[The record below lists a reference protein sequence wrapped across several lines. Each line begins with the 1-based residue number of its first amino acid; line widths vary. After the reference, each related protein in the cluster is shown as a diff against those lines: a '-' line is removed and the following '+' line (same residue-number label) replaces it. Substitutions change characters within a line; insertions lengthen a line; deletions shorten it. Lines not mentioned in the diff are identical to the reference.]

1 MIEAERQNFTVRLMC
16 RVLEISESGWYAWRR
31 REPGA
36 RALANARL
44 TEKIRTIMVESRS
57 TYGAPRVTARLR
69 QDGHAVS
76 ENRVARLMKAAGLRA
91 LYSKSFVRTTVRG
104 GRAHGIQDLVRR
116 EFSVSG
122 LDQLWL
128 SDMTYLRT
136 LDGFLYLAVVQDA
149 CSRRIVGWAMQKNQ
163 QASLMVRALKMA
175 LLNRSHAG
183 VIHHSDQ
190 GSQYCSDE
198 YQRVCESHG
207 IEQSMGSIGDCYDNA
222 QAESWFATLKRE
234 CVLRTGPLVSSK
246 VLRHRVIEYIES
258 WYNTRRIHTRLGF
271 KTPVEFEAQLTQP
284 KTMQPFSRENG
295 CMHSMR
301 VSTKSG

>member
-1 MIEAERQNFTVRLMC
+1 MIEAERKNFTVRLMC

-57 TYGAPRVTARLR
+57 TYGVPRVTAKLR

-76 ENRVARLMKAAGLRA
+76 LNRVARLMKAAGLRA
-91 LYSKSFVRTTVRG
+91 LVSKSFVRTTVRG
-104 GRAHGIQDLVRR
+104 GRAHGIQHLVKR
-116 EFSVSG
+116 EISVSG

-128 SDMTYLRT
+128 SDMTYLRS
-136 LDGFLYLAVVQDA
+136 LDGFLYLAVIQDA
-149 CSRRIVGWAMQKNQ
+149 CSRRIVSWAMQKNQ
-163 QASLMVRALKMA
+163 QASLMVKALKMA

-190 GSQYCSDE
+190 GSQYGSDE
-198 YQRVCESHG
+198 YQKVCEANG

-234 CVLRTGPLVSSK
+234 CVLRTDPLVSST

-271 KTPVEFEAQLTQP
+271 QSPVEFETHLAQP
-284 KTMQPFSRENG
+284 KTKQPFSRENG
-295 CMHSMR
+295 CLHSLL